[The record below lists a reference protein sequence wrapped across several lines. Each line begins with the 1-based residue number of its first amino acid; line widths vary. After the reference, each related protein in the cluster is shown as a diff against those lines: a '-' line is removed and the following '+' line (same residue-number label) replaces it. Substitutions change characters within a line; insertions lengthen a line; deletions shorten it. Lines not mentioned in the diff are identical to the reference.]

1 MMKIENLTFDE
12 LIAEYFKF
20 HSHKK
25 TIDRDECALQRLK
38 PFFSGKRIVEIKKID
53 VLTYRL
59 NRKAAVATI
68 NKEVGLLN
76 IAINWYNDAH
86 ETNLPNPAKGTRKP
100 ENNERSRWLTEQE
113 YEQLLF
119 SAGQE
124 PKVKHYLPA
133 FVEIAVHTG
142 MRKGEIM
149 GLTWTELDLN
159 QKVIY
164 LSPRRT
170 KNSKKRT
177 IPLNQHAQSALL
189 QLLEWQRQ
197 NDINSHYV
205 FAKKTGERI
214 GDLDKSFNTA
224 VRRAQLKDVHIH
236 DLRRTCASWLVQRSV
251 PITEVAALLGHSD
264 IEMTYKRYAHLNL
277 NDMDRVVKKLEK
289 ACE

>member
-1 MMKIENLTFDE
+1 MKIENLTFDA

-20 HSHKK
+20 HRHKK
-25 TIDRDECALQRLK
+25 TIDRDECSLK
-38 PFFSGKRIVEIKKID
+38 SLNPFFSGKRIVEIKKID

-59 NRKAAVATI
+59 NRKAAIATI

-170 KNSKKRT
+170 KNGKSRT
-177 IPLNQHAQSALL
+177 IPLNQHSQSALL

-224 VRRAQLKDVHIH
+224 VKRAQLKDVHIH